1 MRIIAGSCLEDLLRD
16 EKAQKRPECREILA
30 RLSERVL
37 FCQDN
42 LIKKLLVPHLLNNQK
57 AHCKLPAELHIEHLA
72 SCYKTQTLEVNST
85 VVSESRRQ
93 ISNHFIHGGA
103 LKGQKVAVKILAVT
117 KQDIQEENP
126 TEQSKAKKRLIAEAY
141 NLRQLNTLP
150 QHPNIPRL
158 FAYNTT
164 TLPFHIITQY
174 EKYGDLLQLVRT
186 SREVQALSSSVIY
199 KMLISI
205 TEGLLY
211 LQQKLYLVHR
221 AVMAQNVLVGD
232 GYTCK
237 LSGLHSLGRLQH
249 KRHRDGKINLTEI
262 ITVHFHILQAF
273 L

>member
-1 MRIIAGSCLEDLLRD
+1 LEDLLRD

-30 RLSERVL
+30 RLSKRVL

-221 AVMAQNVLVGD
+221 AVMAENVLVGD

-237 LSGLHSLGRLQH
+237 LTGLHSLGRLQH
-249 KRHRDGKINLTEI
+249 KRHGDGKINFNGDNH
-262 ITVHFHILQAF
+262 VHFHILQAF